1 MAAFLCHFS
10 LLILHELIPCCFFPW
25 LQQNDLLRRL
35 RKIVEELEDDDVEP
49 LSPDYPGLN
58 GLAAALVDDK
68 YLQHKDKEVRLHTV
82 LACAEIFTVVRNS
95 MNLVVV
101 QDYVQWRTSSQHA
114 FPSFSFVELCS
125 TPLNRLGMNR
135 KSSRCFRK

>member
-1 MAAFLCHFS
+1 
-10 LLILHELIPCCFFPW
+10 LHELIPCCFFP
-25 LQQNDLLRRL
+25 LSQQNDLLRRL

-58 GLAAALVDDK
+58 GLAAVLVDDK

-82 LACAEIFTVVRNS
+82 LACAEIFTVVRIINY
-95 MNLVVV
+95 LIVVKDKIEW
-101 QDYVQWRTSSQHA
+101 QTSSQHA
-114 FPSFSFVELCS
+114 FPSFVFLELCS
-125 TPLNRLGMNR
+125 TPLNRLGMNQ